1 MNLGLGMNRN
11 QTHHRRR
18 IAILCLTLC
27 MVMSGLTGRLIF
39 LMVFRGSYYS
49 QKAEDLHQ
57 RERTIKAARGRIM
70 DRNGVVLADNRTVCT
85 ISVIHNQVEDTEQVT
100 TVLSEL
106 LAMPQEEIR
115 KKVEKYSSREIIRT
129 NVDKETGDQIRQQH
143 LAGVKV
149 DEDYKRYY
157 PYDSLA
163 SKVLGF
169 TGGDN
174 QGIIGLEVKYENWL
188 KGRNGKILTMTD
200 AAGVELENAFEDR
213 EEPVAGHDLTISL
226 DYNIQM
232 YAQQMAL
239 KVKEEKGAKQVSV
252 IIMDPQNGE
261 LLAMVN
267 VPEFNL
273 NDPFT
278 FNMEIEDESGKT
290 GSKQELL
297 NQMWRNP
304 AINDTYEPGSTFKI
318 ITAAAGLEAGVVKLE
333 DTFSCPGFRIVEDRK
348 IRCHK
353 VGGHGSETF
362 LQGAMNSCNPVFIDV
377 GQRLG
382 VEQYYR
388 YFIQFGLKGRTGVDL
403 PGEASTIMHKK
414 ENMGLVE
421 LATVSFGQSFQITP
435 LQLITTAASIVNGG
449 TRVTPH
455 FGIRA
460 VSQNGEQVHTF
471 TYPQKE
477 GIVSRE
483 TSETMRY
490 ILEQVVAEGSGK
502 RASLPG
508 YRIGGKT
515 ATSEKLPRSLK
526 KYISSFLG
534 FAPADDPQVM
544 ALITIDE
551 PVGIYYGGT
560 IAAPVIADIF
570 QNILPYLGIRAEE
583 AS

>member
-1 MNLGLGMNRN
+1 
-11 QTHHRRR
+11 
-18 IAILCLTLC
+18 

-278 FNMEIEDESGKT
+278 FNLEIEDESGKT

-477 GIVSRE
+477 GIVSKE